1 MSVGTLMKQARRT
14 SRISIN
20 KLSTLTRIPTD
31 VLTDIE
37 SDNFSSSGGL
47 AYARGHIK
55 SIAKALKADPEDFL
69 HEFTLLTQEIER
81 PMINLLEDSYAV
93 RVRKPSKL
101 TSFKTLALAG
111 AFLAMIVI
119 SVPAASGFLRPA
131 HLIAK
136 PAVAAVKARK
146 NIPDKTNSSSMQAPS
161 TIHTTK
167 RSGATVQA
175 LTGDTWLSVTNN
187 VGRSI
192 FTGLLV
198 KGSSR
203 TFDDG
208 QLIHVTI
215 GNSGAVAL
223 QVDGQDVGLA
233 GKSGVVLHLQI
244 GPGTFVRS

>member
-1 MSVGTLMKQARRT
+1 MSVGTLMKQARRSTRT
-14 SRISIN
+14 SIIQ
-20 KLSTLTRIPTD
+20 LSVLTRIPVD

-37 SDNFSSSGGL
+37 RDNFSSSGGL
-47 AYARGHIK
+47 AYTRGHIK

-69 HEFTLLTQEIER
+69 QEFALLTQETER
-81 PMINLLEDSYAV
+81 PIINLLEDSYAV
-93 RVRKPSKL
+93 GVRKPSKL

-111 AFLAMIVI
+111 ACLATVVI

-136 PAVAAVKARK
+136 PAVAAVKATK
-146 NIPDKTNSSSMQAPS
+146 NVHDKTSSSSKQATSRTHIRS
-161 TIHTTK
+161 T
-167 RSGATVQA
+167 SGATVQA

-187 VGRSI
+187 VGRPI

-203 TFDDG
+203 TFDDS

-223 QVDGQDVGLA
+223 QVDGKDVALA

>member
-1 MSVGTLMKQARRT
+1 MKQARRT

-20 KLSTLTRIPTD
+20 ELSTLTRIPTD

-93 RVRKPSKL
+93 GVRKPTKL

-111 AFLAMIVI
+111 AFLAMVVI

-146 NIPDKTNSSSMQAPS
+146 NIPDKTNSSSMQAPSTIQATS

-203 TFDDG
+203 TFDDS
-208 QLIHVTI
+208 QLIRVTI
-215 GNSGAVAL
+215 GNSGVVAL
-223 QVDGQDVGLA
+223 QVDGKDVGLA